1 MNHRQKMLSKV
12 LNLPA
17 NFSFS
22 SEVLI
27 PLETLLQSFLQYIL
41 IYKSTRGNSWWR
53 RKYTRKKLQK
63 SQRHGNQHRGN
74 SFFEHLRSK
83 VIREGIKRKFFSA
96 KISIRAYVMNFPNKD
111 LKALRLGSIFAK
123 LRFLKGNAMHVS
135 AYLNFF
141 FRNSFDQKKFDF
153 W

>member
-27 PLETLLQSFLQYIL
+27 PLETLSFLQYIL

-53 RKYTRKKLQK
+53 RKYTRRKLQK

-135 AYLNFF
+135 AYLNQ
-141 FRNSFDQKKFDF
+141 SLLDQKKFDF